1 MILICSR
8 INASQYNSI
17 FCSSKTSSMTFPF
30 LWVLIS
36 GCFTWPAQTRTNVP
50 STFWQLSLFGKN
62 GKFDRKGKDRKISWD
77 RIFFE
82 MKCSFKKVELMWHYY
97 PILICELLFSIKFS
111 TSYFD
116 LYYRPLTFDHLKLKL
131 KMDGIIN
138 FDLTSFEQ
146 I

>member
-17 FCSSKTSSMTFPF
+17 FCSSKTSYNEFPLSDLRLF
-30 LWVLIS
+30 YLTS
-36 GCFTWPAQTRTNVP
+36 KPEQTCHR
-50 STFWQLSLFGKN
+50 LFDSCQFSGKN
-62 GKFDRKGKDRKISWD
+62 GKFDRKGKDRKISLWD

-82 MKCSFKKVELMWHYY
+82 MKCSFKKVELMWYY
-97 PILICELLFSIKFS
+97 CPILICELLFSIKFS
-111 TSYFD
+111 NSYFD